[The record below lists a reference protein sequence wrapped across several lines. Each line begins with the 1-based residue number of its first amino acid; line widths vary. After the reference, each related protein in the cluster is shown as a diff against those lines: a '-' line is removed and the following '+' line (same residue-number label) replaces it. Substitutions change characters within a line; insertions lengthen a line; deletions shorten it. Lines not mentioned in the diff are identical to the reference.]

1 MTKQEEYTH
10 YTNDGHK
17 TTICGLEFWMD
28 ATDIPTDYRIT
39 CPVCL
44 EMLSNKKRIDER
56 TDNIIKTLR
65 GGADSV

>member
-1 MTKQEEYTH
+1 MTEQEYTH

-17 TTICGLEFWMD
+17 TTVCGLEFWMD

-44 EMLSNKKRIDER
+44 EMIKKER
-56 TDNIIKTLR
+56 TAQTVKELL